1 MSLEGVIYYAIK
13 FSNTNAEKLALIL
26 EESKEDIDRIV
37 LEFIKNGI
45 VKKTPKDLL
54 YQNKI

>member
-45 VKKTPKDLL
+45 VKKDAQRLIISK
-54 YQNKI
+54 